1 MARPD
6 IIYSRS
12 SRRRD
17 GGDAASSIFMSDT
30 FPEQFSEQAR
40 ADFQR
45 ARFKAFINRVWG
57 SLSGQ
62 GQPTTLL
69 SYDEIKEKLHIGGPI
84 YRGVQTVRVDQIAG
98 SLNRY
103 HEFDRVFLPASD
115 KLAER
120 WQRVNRAFYQEIS
133 LPPVVLYKV
142 GQVYFV
148 VDGHHRVS
156 VAREQGQIYI
166 EAEVREC
173 ATRVNLTPD
182 IRLEDLEILGTK
194 VKFLE
199 RTSLDTL
206 RPDANIKVTIP
217 DGFDRMLEHIAVH
230 RYFMGLDWKRDISEE
245 EAVTHWY
252 DTVYMPIIN
261 VIHDSNILKDFPGK
275 TEGDLY
281 LWVLDHQHY
290 LQQEEGASLQPP
302 EEAARNFLGDDVKKH
317 VRKTRSDKGQKRKK

>member
-1 MARPD
+1 MDNKQISA
-6 IIYSRS
+6 
-12 SRRRD
+12 
-17 GGDAASSIFMSDT
+17 
-30 FPEQFSEQAR
+30 QAR
-40 ADFQR
+40 ADFER
-45 ARFKAFINRVWG
+45 VRFKAFMNRVWA
-57 SLSGQ
+57 SIS

-84 YRGVQTVRVDQIAG
+84 YRGVQTVLVDQIAG

-103 HEFDRVFLPASD
+103 HEFDRVFMPASD
-115 KLAER
+115 KLADR
-120 WQRVNRAFYQEIS
+120 WQRVNRAFYGEVS

-173 ATRVNLTPD
+173 STRVNITAD
-182 IRLEDLEILGTK
+182 IKPEDLEILENK
-194 VKFLE
+194 VHFLE
-199 RTSLDTL
+199 RTSLDSL
-206 RPDANIKVTIP
+206 IPGANIKLTIP

-230 RYFMGLDWKRDISEE
+230 HYFMGLDLKRDITEE
-245 EAVTHWY
+245 EAIRDWY
-252 DTVYMPIIN
+252 EKVYLPVIN
-261 VIHDSNILKDFPGK
+261 VIRDTDIIKEFPDK

-290 LQQEEGASLQPP
+290 LASEEGVPLQPP
-302 EEAARNFLGDDVKKH
+302 DEAARTFFGDEAVKSLPK
-317 VRKTRSDKGQKRKK
+317 KKNKSKRTSGKSEKK

>member
-1 MARPD
+1 MTEPYA
-6 IIYSRS
+6 
-12 SRRRD
+12 
-17 GGDAASSIFMSDT
+17 
-30 FPEQFSEQAR
+30 EQVR
-40 ADFQR
+40 ADFQH
-45 ARFKAFINRVWG
+45 ARFKAFMNRVWA
-57 SLSGQ
+57 SIS

-69 SYDEIKEKLHIGGPI
+69 SYDEVKEKLRVGGPV

-115 KLAER
+115 TLATR
-120 WQRVNRAFYQEIS
+120 WQSVNRAFYQEIS

-156 VAREQGQIYI
+156 VARKQGQLYI

-173 ATRVNLTPD
+173 ATRINITAD
-182 IRLEDLEILGTK
+182 IKPEDLEILEDK
-194 VKFLE
+194 VNFLE
-199 RTSLDTL
+199 RTALDSL
-206 RPDANIKVTIP
+206 RPAASIKLTIP

-230 RYFMGLDWKRDISEE
+230 RYFMGLDLQRDISDED
-245 EAVTHWY
+245 AVADWY
-252 DTVYMPIIN
+252 DTVYTPIVN
-261 VIHDSNILKDFPGK
+261 VIRETHILKEFPSK

-290 LQQEEGASLQPP
+290 LAEEEGAHLQPP
-302 EEAARNFLGDDVKKH
+302 SEAARKFFQDKKSPH
-317 VRKTRSDKGQKRKK
+317 KKRITKRSEKK

>member
-1 MARPD
+1 
-6 IIYSRS
+6 
-12 SRRRD
+12 
-17 GGDAASSIFMSDT
+17 MSDE
-30 FPEQFSEQAR
+30 FFSEQSR
-40 ADFQR
+40 SDFQR
-45 ARFKAFINRVWG
+45 ALFKSFINRVWD

-62 GQPTTLL
+62 RTTLL
-69 SYDEIKEKLHIGGPI
+69 SYDDIKGKLHIGGPI

-115 KLAER
+115 KLAAR
-120 WQRVNRAFYQEIS
+120 WQNVNRAFYQEVS

-156 VAREQGQIYI
+156 VAREKGQEFI

-173 ATRVNLTPD
+173 YTRVD
-182 IRLEDLEILGTK
+182 ITADIKPEDLEILEDK
-194 VKFLE
+194 VHFLE
-199 RTSLDTL
+199 RTSLDSIK
-206 RPDANIKVTIP
+206 PDVDIRLTIP

-230 RYFMGLDWKRDISEE
+230 RYFMGLDLQRDISEE
-245 EAVTHWY
+245 EAVADWY
-252 DTVYMPIIN
+252 EHVYMP
-261 VIHDSNILKDFPGK
+261 VIDVIRETNILKEFPNK

-290 LQQEEGASLQPP
+290 LVAEEGQDLQPP
-302 EEAARNFLGDDVKKH
+302 VDAARKFLEEKNKKAP
-317 VRKTRSDKGQKRKK
+317 RKKSSTKRSEKK

>member
-1 MARPD
+1 
-6 IIYSRS
+6 
-12 SRRRD
+12 
-17 GGDAASSIFMSDT
+17 MSDH
-30 FPEQFSEQAR
+30 FSEPFSDQAR
-40 ADFQR
+40 VDFQR
-45 ARFKAFINRVWG
+45 ARFKAFVNRLWG
-57 SLSGQ
+57 TLS

-69 SYDEIKEKLHIGGPI
+69 SYDDIKEKLHIGGPI
-84 YRGVQTVRVDQIAG
+84 YRGVQTVLVEQIAG

-115 KLAER
+115 KLAPR
-120 WQRVNRAFYQEIS
+120 WQSVNRAFYQEIS

-173 ATRVNLTPD
+173 ATRVNLTPNL
-182 IRLEDLEILGTK
+182 RMEDLVILGTK
-194 VKFLE
+194 VNFLE
-199 RTSLDTL
+199 RTSLDSL
-206 RPDANIKVTIP
+206 RPEADIKLTIP

-245 EAVTHWY
+245 EAITHWY
-252 DTVYMPIIN
+252 DTVYMPVVQ
-261 VIHDSNILKDFPGK
+261 VIRDTNILKEFPGK

-281 LWVLDHQHY
+281 LWVLDHQR
-290 LQQEEGASLQPP
+290 LLVDTGEPLQPP
-302 EEAARNFLGDDVKKH
+302 ETAARTFVDKKPA
-317 VRKTRSDKGQKRKK
+317 RKPRSDKGKKRK